1 MIRRFAKIKSLGAGL
16 AILALPLVA
25 GCGGVSQEEMAALE
39 KQQLATE
46 AAEQKVADLQA
57 EKAGLE
63 SLLAEKKATEKD
75 LEEKLAGT
83 QDNLDNE

>member
-1 MIRRFAKIKSLGAGL
+1 MIRRFAKIRSLGAGL

>member
-1 MIRRFAKIKSLGAGL
+1 MIRRFAKIRSLGAGL

-75 LEEKLAGT
+75 LEEKLA
-83 QDNLDNE
+83 

>member
-1 MIRRFAKIKSLGAGL
+1 MIRRFAKIRSLGAGL

-83 QDNLDNE
+83 QDNLDTE

>member
-1 MIRRFAKIKSLGAGL
+1 MIRRFAKIRRLGAGL
-16 AILALPLVA
+16 AIVALPLVA

-57 EKAGLE
+57 KKAGLE

>member
-1 MIRRFAKIKSLGAGL
+1 MIRRFAKIRSLGAGL

-83 QDNLDNE
+83 QDNLNNE